1 MRTVYINTKEELN
14 KRKLKRIAKKLYKMN
29 RKEEIVIALSKNLE
43 ENEELNEEISS
54 YGLSILNGRWLFKF
68 LLLEILEYLSKESGK
83 EIETLTVA
91 ILIDKIDEIILKQLV
106 EIARRIKVLK
116 IVTKDIN
123 RYSYIEK
130 ELYQKEGIAI
140 QITNNKN
147 KSLVSVDI
155 IINFDFNKEKLEE
168 YNIDKYATIINI
180 KEKVN
185 FQNSEFN
192 GKNINNYEISYNGE
206 NFENEDMKNE
216 FDSNILYESYIYRKD
231 TYANIKKQ
239 LQIDNVRLTKLA

>member
-206 NFENEDMKNE
+206 NFENEYMKNE

>member
-185 FQNSEFN
+185 FQTSEFN